1 MGSISQFEFFKSDHV
16 PSLTVLKAAIGDFS
30 YDRHAHE
37 EYALGVTL
45 AGRQD
50 FFSGGQFHRSPPG
63 NVILFNPEDVH
74 DGHSGGEQALDL
86 VLAENF
92 RQRPAAHRRVEL
104 GNAPGDRLT

>member
-1 MGSISQFEFFKSDHV
+1 MGSTSQFEFFKSDHV

-50 FFSGGQFHRSPPG
+50 FFSGGQF
-63 NVILFNPEDVH
+63 
-74 DGHSGGEQALDL
+74 
-86 VLAENF
+86 
-92 RQRPAAHRRVEL
+92 
-104 GNAPGDRLT
+104 

>member
-1 MGSISQFEFFKSDHV
+1 MGSTSQFEFFKSDHV

-50 FFSGGQFHRSPPG
+50 F
-63 NVILFNPEDVH
+63 
-74 DGHSGGEQALDL
+74 
-86 VLAENF
+86 LAAVSF
-92 RQRPAAHRRVEL
+92 IAARPA
-104 GNAPGDRLT
+104 T